1 LFYLGFFGILQSFN
15 AVGASPMTYTYA
27 QPIGL
32 LRGDALREAILVLAI
47 AIIAAPLAIIAL
59 GA

>member
-1 LFYLGFFGILQSFN
+1 
-15 AVGASPMTYTYA
+15 MTYTYA

>member
-1 LFYLGFFGILQSFN
+1 
-15 AVGASPMTYTYA
+15 MTYTYA

-32 LRGDALREAILVLAI
+32 LRGDVLREAILVLAI
-47 AIIAAPLAIIAL
+47 AIIAAPLAIIVL

>member
-1 LFYLGFFGILQSFN
+1 
-15 AVGASPMTYTYA
+15 MTYTYA
-27 QPIGL
+27 QPISF
-32 LRGDALREAILVLAI
+32 LRGSDVLREAILVLAI